1 MFSTILK
8 LKYVQLPKIGINH
21 IFAQL
26 SESQRELKRLQ
37 SHHSF
42 KSFVVTHKKNYANFE
57 EYQKRFGIF
66 KENMK
71 KIQFLRETERGS
83 AQYGPTQFSDLTEEE
98 FKERHLGFY
107 PPKYDPVMNIF
118 ESYLEEAEIPEDVE
132 LPDAF
137 DWRTH
142 GAVTPVKNQGSRF
155 FSLNYIIYL

>member
-1 MFSTILK
+1 
-8 LKYVQLPKIGINH
+8 
-21 IFAQL
+21 
-26 SESQRELKRLQ
+26 
-37 SHHSF
+37 
-42 KSFVVTHKKNYANFE
+42 
-57 EYQKRFGIF
+57 
-66 KENMK
+66 MK

-118 ESYLEEAEIPEDVE
+118 ESDLEEAEIPEDVE

-142 GAVTPVKNQGSRF
+142 GAVTPVKNQGRF
-155 FSLNYIIYL
+155 FSLNYIIYTQTSI

>member
-1 MFSTILK
+1 
-8 LKYVQLPKIGINH
+8 
-21 IFAQL
+21 
-26 SESQRELKRLQ
+26 
-37 SHHSF
+37 
-42 KSFVVTHKKNYANFE
+42 
-57 EYQKRFGIF
+57 
-66 KENMK
+66 MK

-118 ESYLEEAEIPEDVE
+118 ESDLEEAEIPEDVE

-142 GAVTPVKNQGSRF
+142 GAVTPVKNQGSKF
-155 FSLNYIIYL
+155 FIEFYIDKSSHIIYLNFTKILFYNFYLGMCGSCWAFSVTGNVEGQWKIRRGQLLSLSEQELVDCDNQS